1 MGGSGMAATV
11 VTVEKEALAMVG
23 HSYFQWIRT

>member
-1 MGGSGMAATV
+1 MAATV
-11 VTVEKEALAMVG
+11 VTVATVEKEALAMVG